1 MKIRLSKDEIKAIV
15 LSSLQSSMP
24 NISEKDVTM
33 DNEGIAINTTL
44 ADALGVNLNTSA
56 PRTRRRNKSILEEP
70 MTREDMEKA
79 VTEFE
84 NPSIKEMEEEN
95 KAEEAASNNEP
106 ELTEDNSVT
115 GILEGSKDPKGLFD

>member
-44 ADALGVNLNTSA
+44 ADALGVTFTSKA
-56 PRTRRRNKSILEEP
+56 IRRR
-70 MTREDMEKA
+70 RA
-79 VTEFE
+79 VTEATSE
-84 NPSIKEMEEEN
+84 PKETEYVAVGKLIPEMEEEN

>member
-56 PRTRRRNKSILEEP
+56 PRTRRRSNSAIRD
-70 MTREDMEKA
+70 MTRGDMEKA
-79 VTEFE
+79 LIEIG
-84 NPSIKEMEEEN
+84 NPTIEEMEEEN

>member
-1 MKIRLSKDEIKAIV
+1 MKIRLSRDEIKAIV

-44 ADALGVNLNTSA
+44 ADALGVTFNTSA
-56 PRTRRRNKSILEEP
+56 PRTRRRSKSILEGV
-70 MTREDMEKA
+70 TREDIEKA
-79 VTEFE
+79 VTEFDD
-84 NPSIKEMEEEN
+84 PSIKEMEEEN

>member
-44 ADALGVNLNTSA
+44 ADALGVTFTSKA
-56 PRTRRRNKSILEEP
+56 IRRR
-70 MTREDMEKA
+70 RA
-79 VTEFE
+79 VTEAISE
-84 NPSIKEMEEEN
+84 PKETEYVAVGKLIPEMEEEN

>member
-24 NISEKDVTM
+24 NISDKDITM

-44 ADALGVNLNTSA
+44 ADALGVTFNTSA
-56 PRTRRRNKSILEEP
+56 PRTRRRNKSILEGV
-70 MTREDMEKA
+70 TREDIEKA
-79 VTEFE
+79 VTEFDD
-84 NPSIKEMEEEN
+84 PSIKEMEEEN

-115 GILEGSKDPKGLFD
+115 GILEGNKDPKGLFD

>member
-56 PRTRRRNKSILEEP
+56 PRTRRRKSTLEGV
-70 MTREDMEKA
+70 TREDIEKA
-79 VTEFE
+79 VTEFDD
-84 NPSIKEMEEEN
+84 PSIKEMEEEN

>member
-24 NISEKDVTM
+24 NISEKDITM
-33 DNEGIAINTTL
+33 DNEGIAINTNL
-44 ADALGVNLNTSA
+44 ADALGVTFTSKA
-56 PRTRRRNKSILEEP
+56 IRRR
-70 MTREDMEKA
+70 RA
-79 VTEFE
+79 VTEATSE
-84 NPSIKEMEEEN
+84 PKETEYVAVGKLIPEMEEEN

>member
-56 PRTRRRNKSILEEP
+56 PRTRRRKSILEEP
-70 MTREDMEKA
+70 ITREDMEKA
-79 VTEFE
+79 VEYCNST
-84 NPSIKEMEEEN
+84 IKEMEEEN
-95 KAEEAASNNEP
+95 KAEEAASSNEP

>member
-56 PRTRRRNKSILEEP
+56 PRTRRRNKSILEE
-70 MTREDMEKA
+70 TISREELEKA
-79 VTEFE
+79 V
-84 NPSIKEMEEEN
+84 
-95 KAEEAASNNEP
+95 AEEAASSNEP

>member
-56 PRTRRRNKSILEEP
+56 PRTRRRRSTLEGV
-70 MTREDMEKA
+70 TREDIEKA
-79 VTEFE
+79 VTEFDD
-84 NPSIKEMEEEN
+84 PSIKEMEEEN

>member
-24 NISEKDVTM
+24 NISDKDITM

-44 ADALGVNLNTSA
+44 ADALGVTFTSKA
-56 PRTRRRNKSILEEP
+56 IRRR
-70 MTREDMEKA
+70 RA
-79 VTEFE
+79 VTEATSEPKETEGVTDSKLVNEMIAE
-84 NPSIKEMEEEN
+84 NE
-95 KAEEAASNNEP
+95 AEEAASNNEP

>member
-44 ADALGVNLNTSA
+44 ADALGVTFNTSA
-56 PRTRRRNKSILEEP
+56 PRTRRRNKSILEE
-70 MTREDMEKA
+70 TISREELEKA
-79 VTEFE
+79 VEYC
-84 NPSIKEMEEEN
+84 NPTIKEMEEEN

-106 ELTEDNSVT
+106 ELTENNSVT
-115 GILEGSKDPKGLFD
+115 GILGGSKDPKGLFD

>member
-33 DNEGIAINTTL
+33 DNEGISINTTL
-44 ADALGVNLNTSA
+44 ADALGVTLNTST
-56 PRTRRRNKSILEEP
+56 PRTKRRKSILEGV
-70 MTREDMEKA
+70 TREDIEKA
-79 VTEFE
+79 VTEF
-84 NPSIKEMEEEN
+84 NDPSSIKEMEEEN

-106 ELTEDNSVT
+106 ELTDDNSVT

>member
-24 NISEKDVTM
+24 NISDKDITM

-44 ADALGVNLNTSA
+44 ADALGVTFNTSA
-56 PRTRRRNKSILEEP
+56 PRTRRRSKSILEGV
-70 MTREDMEKA
+70 TREDIEKA
-79 VTEFE
+79 VTEFDD
-84 NPSIKEMEEEN
+84 PSIKEMEEEN

>member
-44 ADALGVNLNTSA
+44 ADALGVTLST
-56 PRTRRRNKSILEEP
+56 PKVIRRRRTVVEETNEPKEEP
-70 MTREDMEKA
+70 A
-79 VTEFE
+79 PVVQQ
-84 NPSIKEMEEEN
+84 EEEVP
-95 KAEEAASNNEP
+95 ASNNEP

>member
-44 ADALGVNLNTSA
+44 ADALGVTLNTSA
-56 PRTRRRNKSILEEP
+56 PRTRRRKSILEEP
-70 MTREDMEKA
+70 ITREDMEKA
-79 VTEFE
+79 LTEIGRPYIE
-84 NPSIKEMEEEN
+84 ETKEEN

-106 ELTEDNSVT
+106 EPTEDNSVT

>member
-44 ADALGVNLNTSA
+44 ADALGVTFNTPA
-56 PRTRRRNKSILEEP
+56 PRTRRRKSILEGV
-70 MTREDMEKA
+70 TREDIEKA

-84 NPSIKEMEEEN
+84 DPSSIKEMEEEN

>member
-56 PRTRRRNKSILEEP
+56 PRTRRRSKSILEEP
-70 MTREDMEKA
+70 MTREDLEKA

>member
-24 NISEKDVTM
+24 NISDKDITM

-44 ADALGVNLNTSA
+44 ADALGVTFTSKA
-56 PRTRRRNKSILEEP
+56 IRRR
-70 MTREDMEKA
+70 RA
-79 VTEFE
+79 VTEATSE
-84 NPSIKEMEEEN
+84 PKETEGVIDSKLIAEMEEEN

>member
-24 NISEKDVTM
+24 NISDKDITM

-44 ADALGVNLNTSA
+44 ADALGVTFNTSA
-56 PRTRRRNKSILEEP
+56 PRTRRRNKSILEGV
-70 MTREDMEKA
+70 TREDIEKA
-79 VTEFE
+79 VTEFDD
-84 NPSIKEMEEEN
+84 PSIKEMEEEN

>member
-24 NISEKDVTM
+24 NISDKDITM

-44 ADALGVNLNTSA
+44 ADALGVTFNTSKA
-56 PRTRRRNKSILEEP
+56 IRRR
-70 MTREDMEKA
+70 RA
-79 VTEFE
+79 VTEATSE
-84 NPSIKEMEEEN
+84 PKETEGVIDSKLIAEMEEEN

>member
-24 NISEKDVTM
+24 NISDKDITM

-44 ADALGVNLNTSA
+44 ADALGVTFNTSA
-56 PRTRRRNKSILEEP
+56 PRTRRRSKSILEGV
-70 MTREDMEKA
+70 TREDIEKA
-79 VTEFE
+79 VTEFDD
-84 NPSIKEMEEEN
+84 PSIKEMEEEN

-106 ELTEDNSVT
+106 ELTDDNSVT